1 MTHHGASVTQ
11 RIQWIDSAKGLG
23 ISLIVIGHVW
33 SLSDPPLFY
42 QWMFAFHV
50 PLFFFISGLTLK
62 PAAGPLAGVFAGKV
76 RTLLVPY
83 FVYALVGYLFYV
95 AGYVAAG
102 ALGREIEQFDYGLWI
117 PLFGI
122 LHGTLGDGYLVNSP
136 LWFLPALF
144 VTFLAGYL
152 LNTYAGHHG
161 LRVAIV
167 LSVAAFGIWLGDR
180 YRLPFGLLPA
190 MIALLFFQAGYYFRR
205 FAVSDRIPERAGSI
219 LLVLLF
225 VVSLAAP
232 LNGAVGI
239 ADMNVNQPLLF
250 LAFAFNGILLSVL
263 FVQRAGILSG
273 MLALVGRHS
282 LAILVL
288 HMLVIKSVKVVL
300 LVVFGVDFGTMEHSL
315 LWGLV
320 VLGVSALVLVPCI
333 YVIDRWLPFTLG
345 RFGTAPTQGRP

>member
-1 MTHHGASVTQ
+1 MTQ
-11 RIQWIDSAKGLG
+11 RIEWIDSTKGLG
-23 ISLIVIGHVW
+23 ISLIVLGHVW
-33 SLSDPPLFY
+33 SLSDPSLFY

-62 PAAGPLAGVFAGKV
+62 PAAGPLGRVVAGKV

-83 FVYALVGYLFYV
+83 FVFALLGYLFYV

-102 ALGREIEQFDYGLWI
+102 MLGREIEQFDYGLWV

-144 VTFLAGYL
+144 VTFVAGYL
-152 LNTYAGHHG
+152 VNTYIAQHG
-161 LRVAIV
+161 LRMLMV
-167 LSVAAFGIWLGDR
+167 LGVAAFGIWLGDR

-205 FAVSDRIPERAGSI
+205 FAVSDRISMRAGSV

-250 LAFAFNGILLSVL
+250 LAFAFNGILMSVL
-263 FVQRAGILSG
+263 FVQRAGVLTG
-273 MLALVGRHS
+273 PLALVGRHS

-288 HMLVIKSVKVVL
+288 HMLVIKSVKVVF
-300 LVVFGVDFGTMEHSL
+300 LVVFGVDFATMEHSL
-315 LWGLV
+315 LLGLA
-320 VLGVSALVLVPCI
+320 VLAVSTLLMIPCI
-333 YVIDRWLPFTLG
+333 YAMERWLPQTLG
-345 RFGTAPTQGRP
+345 RRRGMRWGEMRANG

>member
-1 MTHHGASVTQ
+1 MTQ
-11 RIQWIDSAKGLG
+11 RIEWIDAAKGLG

-62 PAAGPLAGVFAGKV
+62 PAAGPLGRVVAGKV

-83 FVYALVGYLFYV
+83 FVFALLGYLFYV

-102 ALGREIEQFDYGLWI
+102 MLGREIEQFDYGLWV

-144 VTFLAGYL
+144 VTFLAGYAV
-152 LNTYAGHHG
+152 NTYIVQHG
-161 LRVAIV
+161 LRIAVV
-167 LSVAAFGIWLGDR
+167 LGVAAFGIWLGDR

-205 FAVSDRIPERAGSI
+205 FAVSDRIPQRVGGI
-219 LLVLLF
+219 LLALLF

-250 LAFAFNGILLSVL
+250 LFFAFNGILMSVL
-263 FVQRAGILSG
+263 FVQRAGVLSG
-273 MLALVGRHS
+273 LLALVGRHS

-288 HMLVIKSVKVVL
+288 HMLVIKSVKVGF
-300 LVVFGVDFGTMEHSL
+300 LVVFGVDFATMEYSL
-315 LWGLV
+315 LLGLA
-320 VLGVSALVLVPCI
+320 VLAISTLVMIPCI

-345 RFGTAPTQGRP
+345 RFNVARAQGRA

>member
-1 MTHHGASVTQ
+1 MTQ
-11 RIQWIDSAKGLG
+11 RIEWIDAAKGLG

-62 PAAGPLAGVFAGKV
+62 PAAGPLGRVVAGKV

-83 FVYALVGYLFYV
+83 FVFALLGYLFYV

-102 ALGREIEQFDYGLWI
+102 MLGREIEQFDYGLWI

-144 VTFLAGYL
+144 VTFLAGYTV
-152 LNTYAGHHG
+152 NTYIMQHW
-161 LRVAIV
+161 LRIV
-167 LSVAAFGIWLGDR
+167 VVLGIAAFGIWLGDR

-190 MIALLFFQAGYYFRR
+190 MIALLFFQTGYYFRR

-250 LAFAFNGILLSVL
+250 LVFAFNGILMSVL
-263 FVQRAGILSG
+263 LVQRVGAGSG
-273 MLALVGRHS
+273 LLALVGRHS

-288 HMLVIKSVKVVL
+288 HMLVIKSVKVVF
-300 LVVFGVDFGTMEHSL
+300 LVVFGVDFATMEHSL
-315 LWGLV
+315 LLGLA
-320 VLGVSALVLVPCI
+320 VLAVSTLVMIPCI

-345 RFGTAPTQGRP
+345 RFAAPAQGRA

>member
-1 MTHHGASVTQ
+1 MTK
-11 RIQWIDSAKGLG
+11 RIEWIDAAKGLG

-62 PAAGPLAGVFAGKV
+62 PAAGPLGRVVAGKV

-83 FVYALVGYLFYV
+83 FVYALLGYLFYV
-95 AGYVAAG
+95 AGYIAADM
-102 ALGREIEQFDYGLWI
+102 LGREIEQFDYGLWV

-144 VTFLAGYL
+144 VTFLAGYAV
-152 LNTYAGHHG
+152 NTYIVQHG
-161 LRVAIV
+161 LRFLVV
-167 LSVAAFGIWLGDR
+167 LGVAAFGIWLGDR

-205 FAVSDRIPERAGSI
+205 FAVSDRIPQRAGGI
-219 LLVLLF
+219 LLALLF

-250 LAFAFNGILLSVL
+250 LLFAFNGILMSVL
-263 FVQRAGILSG
+263 FVQRAGVMSG
-273 MLALVGRHS
+273 LLALVGRHS

-288 HMLVIKSVKVVL
+288 HMLVIKSVKVGF
-300 LVVFGVDFGTMEHSL
+300 LVVFGVDFATMEYSL
-315 LWGLV
+315 LLGLA
-320 VLGVSALVLVPCI
+320 VLAISTLVMIPCI

-345 RFGTAPTQGRP
+345 RFNVARAQGRA